1 MAEEQP
7 QSVAISIDIM
17 NAVLEFLQRQPFGQ
31 VHQLIDAIKN
41 DAKPVTMEQS
51 APDDVPAPE

>member
-7 QSVAISIDIM
+7 QSVAVSIDIM

-41 DAKPVTMEQS
+41 DAKPVAVEDS
-51 APDDVPAPE
+51 ASNDVPASE